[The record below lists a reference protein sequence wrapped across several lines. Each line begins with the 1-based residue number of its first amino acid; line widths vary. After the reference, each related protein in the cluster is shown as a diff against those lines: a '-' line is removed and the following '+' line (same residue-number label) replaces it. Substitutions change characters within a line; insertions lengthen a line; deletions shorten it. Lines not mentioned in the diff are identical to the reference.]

1 MEVRRKYYELL
12 ISINTDSYFII
23 RYDLLTAFI
32 AEALTRGQNILQ
44 AASQKAFIIDNWLVF
59 PSEGLLKKDEETIH
73 LEPKVME
80 VLVYLASRQGEVV
93 TREEIERDVW
103 HGALVGYDAITGTI
117 IKLRKA
123 FQDDARKPRIIA
135 TIPKR
140 GYQLIAT
147 VHDADH
153 EDLLPQ
159 DSSLVQQEQA
169 SNIRHWHILLVISLT
184 LGIALFWYTFP
195 TAIDETSTQQSDT
208 APNSIAVLPFE
219 NLSNDPKQDYLADG
233 LTEDITTDLSNLS
246 NLLVIASSASN
257 IYKGSNELPQ
267 KIGEELNVDYVLQ
280 GSLRQ
285 YGERIRV
292 NVQLIDTATGFNKWG
307 ESYERNVTEVFAIQR
322 ELTGG
327 IISYFKLP
335 LSLQEKKRLSHNATS
350 NLIAY
355 DRFQEGQRLSRMQ
368 TKESTE
374 EARRAYRAAIE
385 SDPSYGRAYGALAYS
400 LAYSYRRGWTDAP
413 IEMLEQAL
421 VMARKGVALDNTTPQ
436 THWALSY
443 VYLMRQDYEN
453 AQKAALKAI
462 DVAPSYAD
470 GYGLLALINN
480 STGHPQQAI
489 KYVKKGMQLNP
500 YYTWDYLY
508 NLGRAYADTGRYEEA
523 IEALEKARERN
534 ESAIPVRL
542 SLAVAYVR
550 AGRLDDAEWEVEQ
563 IQMLNPTETVT
574 HTEQSY
580 PMLDRSKKEKFLDDL
595 RQAGLPE

>member
-1 MEVRRKYYELL
+1 M
-12 ISINTDSYFII
+12 
-23 RYDLLTAFI
+23 
-32 AEALTRGQNILQ
+32 Q
-44 AASQKAFIIDNWLVF
+44 AAGQKAFTIDGWLVL
-59 PSEGLLKKDEETIH
+59 PAEGLLKKDAETIH

-117 IKLRKA
+117 IKLRRA
-123 FQDDARKPRIIA
+123 FQDNARKPRIIA

-140 GYQLIAT
+140 GYQLIAA
-147 VHDADH
+147 VQDA
-153 EDLLPQ
+153 EDTKVLPKKEN
-159 DSSLVQQEQA
+159 VNQQVLK
-169 SNIRHWHILLVISLT
+169 SKIRHWHILLVISLL
-184 LGIALFWYTFP
+184 LGFAMFWYTYP
-195 TAIDETSTQQSDT
+195 TAIDETSLQQPD
-208 APNSIAVLPFE
+208 AVPNSIAVLPFE
-219 NLSNDPKQDYLADG
+219 NLSNDPEQDYLADG
-233 LTEDITTDLSNLS
+233 ITDDITTDLSNLS

-257 IYKGSNELPQ
+257 TYKGTQELPQ

-285 YGERIRV
+285 YGELIRV

-307 ESYERNVTEVFAIQR
+307 ESYERKVTDVFAIQR
-322 ELTGG
+322 ELTGS

-335 LSLQEKKRLSHNATS
+335 LTQQEKKRLSRNATS
-350 NLIAY
+350 SLIAY
-355 DRFQEGQRLSRMQ
+355 DYFQEGQRLSRMQ
-368 TKESTE
+368 TKESSE

-385 SDPSYGRAYGALAYS
+385 SDASYGRAYGALAYS

-413 IEMLEQAL
+413 LESLEQAL
-421 VMARKGVALDNTTPQ
+421 VMARKGVTLDNTVPQ

-453 AQKAALKAI
+453 AKKSALDAI
-462 DVAPSYAD
+462 EVAPSYAD

-489 KYVKKGMQLNP
+489 EYVKKGMQLNP

-523 IEALEKARERN
+523 IETLEKARERN
-534 ESAIPVRL
+534 ESAIPVRI

-550 AGRLDDAEWEVEQ
+550 AGRQDDAEWEVEQ
-563 IQMLNPTETVT
+563 IQMLNPTETIT

-580 PMLDRSKKEKFLDDL
+580 PLLDRAMKDRLLNDL
-595 RQAGLPE
+595 RKAGLPE